1 MDEQEHRHKVEA
13 VFRKHDADNSGTIDG
28 SELVNALRTLKA
40 LPDGSPEAQ
49 RRFVDDLLARV
60 EPDDDDAS
68 SLTLSE
74 FQKLFDLGRVR
85 AAFKAVDTDG
95 SGNAT
100 AAEVAA
106 MLRRLGVP
114 GASIADAKKF
124 IARVDTSGDGTID
137 LEEFERAFEF
147 VPLASLQAVAARWA
161 ALGALPECGG
171 SDLGSATIPVPGLRT
186 WQTVM
191 AGGIGGVASKSVVAP
206 LERVRLAQQTG
217 NANGLGLFGLMR
229 SIVAAEG
236 WRGLWAGNGTACIRV
251 FPTGAITCTSY
262 VNLLQLT
269 PADDEIDAM
278 EPIYRGGAAAA
289 AALIGQVSTYPIE
302 VVRARVTVSGAPV
315 MKTVREVANEGGMKA
330 FYGGLAPTLA
340 AVVPFVA
347 VQNASIDLGRHTTG
361 HGAGGAPSYVHL
373 WLVGAF
379 AGCSA
384 QTFTYPL
391 DVLRRRLQ
399 VGALADEVARGGW
412 VAAARGVMRREGFGS
427 LFAGIGATYLKSVP
441 SVATIATVCVS
452 MNQYFAKQNKH
463 EHEAKV
469 MRGDHLND
477 TV

>member
-1 MDEQEHRHKVEA
+1 MNDEAHKSRVES
-13 VFRKHDADNSGTIDG
+13 VFRKYDTDNSGTIDCA
-28 SELVNALRTLKA
+28 ELVNALRSLSA
-40 LPDGSPEAQ
+40 LPDGNEATQ
-49 RRFVDDLLARV
+49 RQFVDDLLARV
-60 EPDDDDAS
+60 EPDDEDAS

-95 SGNAT
+95 SGFCS

-106 MLRRLGVP
+106 ALRRLGVP
-114 GASIADAKKF
+114 GASLADAKKI
-124 IARVDTSGDGTID
+124 IARVDTSGDGSVD
-137 LEEFERAFEF
+137 AEEFEKAFEF
-147 VPLASLQAVAARWA
+147 VPLASLQAVAERWA

-171 SDLGSATIPVPGLRT
+171 GDLGSATIPVPGLRT

-191 AGGIGGVASKSVVAP
+191 AGGIGGVASRSVVAP
-206 LERVRLAQQTG
+206 LERVRLLQQTG
-217 NANGLGLFGLMR
+217 RAEGLGLVGLLR
-229 SIVAAEG
+229 SIVGKEG
-236 WRGLWAGNGTACIRV
+236 WLSLWTGNGAACLRV

-262 VNLLQLT
+262 VNLLKLT

-278 EPIYRGGAAAA
+278 EPIYRGGAAAG
-289 AALIGQVSTYPIE
+289 AALIGQISTYPIE
-302 VVRARVTVSGAPV
+302 VVRTRVTISGAPV
-315 MKTVREVANEGGMKA
+315 MNVIREVAAEGGFRA

-347 VQNASIDLGRHTTG
+347 VQNASIDLGRNTTG
-361 HGAGGAPSYVHL
+361 HGQDGAPSYVHL

-391 DVLRRRLQ
+391 DVLRRRLMA
-399 VGALADEVARGGW
+399 GSLAGNVARDGW
-412 VAAARGVMRREGFGS
+412 VAAARGVVQREGIGS

-452 MNQYFAKQNKH
+452 MNQYFARQNKA
-463 EHEAKV
+463 EHEAQIR
-469 MRGDHLND
+469 RGDG
-477 TV
+477 